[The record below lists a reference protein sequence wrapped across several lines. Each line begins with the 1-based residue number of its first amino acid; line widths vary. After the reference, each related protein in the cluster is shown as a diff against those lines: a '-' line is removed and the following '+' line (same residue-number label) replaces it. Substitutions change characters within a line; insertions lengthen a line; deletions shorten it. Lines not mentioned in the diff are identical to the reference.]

1 MNRRH
6 LLAVAV
12 MAALAGCSGQP
23 SPSPVETAEAPPPPG
38 AKLIVLKLP
47 GMT

>member
-6 LLAVAV
+6 LLAAALV
-12 MAALAGCSGQP
+12 AALAGCTSQP
-23 SPSPVETAEAPPPPG
+23 GPTTEAPAEPPPPG
-38 AKLIVLKLP
+38 AKLVVLKLP

>member
-1 MNRRH
+1 MNRRN
-6 LLAVAV
+6 LLAAAV

-23 SPSPVETAEAPPPPG
+23 TADNKPPEGPPPPG
-38 AKLIVLKLP
+38 AKLVVLNLP

>member
-6 LLAVAV
+6 LLATAV
-12 MAALAGCSGQP
+12 LAALAGCS
-23 SPSPVETAEAPPPPG
+23 VESAPTAATSAPPPPG
-38 AKLIVLKLP
+38 AKLVVLKLP